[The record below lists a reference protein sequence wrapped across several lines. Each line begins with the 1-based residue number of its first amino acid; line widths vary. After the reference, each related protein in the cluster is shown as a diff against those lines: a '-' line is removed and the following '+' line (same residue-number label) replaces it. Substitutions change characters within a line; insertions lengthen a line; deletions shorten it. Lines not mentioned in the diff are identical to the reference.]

1 MEINRLTLP
10 PIGGSGEVTTF
21 YSFESGAARS
31 IALADSAVL
40 LAGRQNAT
48 TPVLMIDWD
57 TEAPGLHHLF
67 PIRDERYASHEHARA
82 DDGRTS
88 VRAAAGR
95 AGPARHEAGRS
106 DVRPEGA
113 RPGLLEYFEACREQ
127 LKALGRT
134 GGDDHE
140 ERARLVLDAIDW
152 EAYVERVD
160 QSRTLYLMR
169 AGCFDDSYGERADR
183 MDWDGLFAACPALFR
198 AFAAHLT
205 RHFRHVLIDCR
216 GGRSAAVSVCTTLLP
231 DRLVGLFTPNGRS
244 LEGLA
249 GVVTRAIDYRC
260 SHEEAQRPLLVYPV
274 PCGVDGIDAERRL
287 QWRRG
292 DPHKGVA
299 GYQPRLEQ
307 LLRDCYGLAQ
317 ISLDSYLDEVQ
328 MHGAIACGAAQHLG
342 TLPERDGDRLSQT
355 RAIEA
360 LLGWAAA
367 GRFPWQS
374 RLEIELLDAV
384 DGARVRLAAGERRG
398 GTPSAFDPNAV
409 LLARELL
416 RLGELYLHGA
426 RLADACD
433 CFAESTALRQRLL
446 GDDHPDTRASRA
458 ALAAVLRDSG
468 RLAEA
473 RQQYEALLE
482 HSLVVAGADHPETL
496 AARSGLAATLAR
508 QEDFGAAL
516 GLHDLVLDACER
528 LYGPD
533 HIATLDAVAGQARTL
548 ALQGE
553 YSRAR
558 MLYERVLEGRQR
570 VLGTEHEDTLRC
582 TQQLAALLRDM
593 GDLGNARKL
602 QESVVKVRERQA
614 GMDAALTL
622 QAREALAEI
631 FAAQG
636 DLGAVRDM
644 QQSLAMARERRLGSE
659 HPDTLGV
666 LLRLASTLSQQGE
679 LEEARR
685 LQQHVV
691 NLHERLR
698 GMDDQETLR
707 SKQMLAQTLSSQ
719 GNSAAA
725 RRLEQSV
732 EEGNRLIQLRAM
744 SAGPHDALA
753 EAGFSWLPPPN
764 LPGLKEGPRRT
775 PAGPPG
781 AAADEPLEHKLG
793 QLHKLL
799 TEGQAR
805 EARLL
810 ADRLRELILHPTVAQ
825 PLRRRGVALIKQVY
839 QDDGDKDALLAFAQ
853 DEVALLEGALIEASG
868 GRPLALR

>member
-10 PIGGSGEVTTF
+10 PIGGPGEVTTF

-67 PIRDERYASHEHARA
+67 PTRDERYEHARA
-82 DDGRTS
+82 DEGRG
-88 VRAAAGR
+88 VGRGAGGRGAAGR
-95 AGPARHEAGRS
+95 HEGARFEAGRAEAS
-106 DVRPEGA
+106 

-127 LKALGRT
+127 LTTLGRT
-134 GGDDHE
+134 GGDEHE
-140 ERARLVLDAIDW
+140 ERARLVLEAIDW

-160 QSRTLYLMR
+160 QGRTLYLMR
-169 AGCFDDSYGERADR
+169 AGCFDDSFGERADR

-249 GVVTRAIDYRC
+249 GVVTRAIEYRC

-274 PCGVDGIDAERRL
+274 PCGVDGVDAERRML
-287 QWRRG
+287 WRRG
-292 DPHKGVA
+292 DLHKGVA

-307 LLRDCYGLAQ
+307 LLRNCYGLSQ

-328 MHGAIACGAAQHLG
+328 LHGAQACGAALHLG
-342 TLPERDGDRLSQT
+342 ALPERDGDRLSQT

-384 DGARVRLAAGERRG
+384 EAARARLAGHERREDEAG
-398 GTPSAFDPNAV
+398 QAGAPAVFDPNAV

-416 RLGELYLHGA
+416 RLGELYLHAG
-426 RLADACD
+426 RLPGACD
-433 CFAESTALRQRLL
+433 CFAESTTLRQRLL
-446 GDDHPDTRASRA
+446 GDEHSDTRASRA

-468 RLAEA
+468 RLREA
-473 RQQYEALLE
+473 RQQYEALVE
-482 HSLVVAGADHPETL
+482 HCAAAAGVDHPETL

-508 QEDFGAAL
+508 LEEFGAAL
-516 GLHDLVLDACER
+516 GLHDAVLDACER

-533 HIATLDAVAGQARTL
+533 QIATLDAVAAQARTL

-558 MLYERVLEGRQR
+558 MLYEQVLEGRQR
-570 VLGTEHEDTLRC
+570 MLGTEHEDTLRC
-582 TQQLAALLRDM
+582 TQQLATLLRDM

-602 QESVVKVRERQA
+602 QESVVRVRERQA
-614 GMDAALTL
+614 GMDAAVTL

-644 QQSLAMARERRLGSE
+644 QQSLALAREQRLGSE

-691 NLHERLR
+691 SLHERLR
-698 GMDDQETLR
+698 GMDDHETLR

-719 GNSAAA
+719 GHSVAA

-732 EEGNRLIQLRAM
+732 EEGGNRLLQLRAM
-744 SAGPHDALA
+744 SAGAYD
-753 EAGFSWLPPPN
+753 
-764 LPGLKEGPRRT
+764 T
-775 PAGPPG
+775 PAGLPG
-781 AAADEPLEHKLG
+781 PSLPACAIRPADGPRVRVRG
-793 QLHKLL
+793 R
-799 TEGQAR
+799 A
-805 EARLL
+805 
-810 ADRLRELILHPTVAQ
+810 
-825 PLRRRGVALIKQVY
+825 RRRRSPSNTSSGNCTSWSKEA
-839 QDDGDKDALLAFAQ
+839 GRGRRASSPTACAQ
-853 DEVALLEGALIEASG
+853 SSCGPRSPSRCGGAG
-868 GRPLALR
+868 WR